1 VLASAEIYD
10 PKTNQFTAT
19 ASLHD
24 ARSGHTAALLT
35 YGKVLIAGGADA
47 QGHALASAELYD
59 PQSGTFIATGNLT
72 EPRSKLPNSTTL
84 LDGRVLIIGGAA
96 SAEIYEPRSGTF
108 RTASGGLDT
117 ARYYP
122 ATIMLMDGTTRI
134 FGGADAK
141 GVSTAK
147 TWIYR

>member
-1 VLASAEIYD
+1 MVEELSVVVDVY
-10 PKTNQFTAT
+10 KRQ
-19 ASLHD
+19 
-24 ARSGHTAALLT
+24 
-35 YGKVLIAGGADA
+35 
-47 QGHALASAELYD
+47 ALASAELYD